1 MQYVAQ
7 LTQNLCFAFQ
17 NWNICHTQSQSYE
30 NQGWDFISTVSLDS
44 PKSSTDRGTSAS
56 EASGFCPDIINS
68 QKSSNCL
75 VRFYNLQIKSESEWE
90 VGAGGEAWGGCPRG
104 EKVKNFKFLSW
115 EGFLILAVWIG
126 GWRQRRA
133 GEGWPK
139 EGKNISSSGSPSL
152 IRSMPSSS
160 PPPHK
165 NQLIMMGPGTP
176 WTSCSMSSSYWKG
189 RWRLEDNPWS
199 QSSVNRWLMAF
210 EGIWCFV
217 WQFGNA

>member
-1 MQYVAQ
+1 MKTKVGISSPLFLSTRQKVQRIAALLPRRLQVFAQISSILRRVATV
-7 LTQNLCFAFQ
+7 LFA
-17 NWNICHTQSQSYE
+17 
-30 NQGWDFISTVSLDS
+30 
-44 PKSSTDRGTSAS
+44 
-56 EASGFCPDIINS
+56 
-68 QKSSNCL
+68 
-75 VRFYNLQIKSESEWE
+75 FYNLQISSESEWE

-115 EGFLILAVWIG
+115 EGFLILGVWIG